1 MKIISVNIEKRRH
14 LDSLKR
20 FFQQEQADVICMQE
34 LDKQDLALF
43 AEVTGLPYS
52 FTPMCKNEATGDVMG
67 IGIFAK
73 GIIQY
78 RAHFIGGFTGD
89 SLPIVA
95 PGSREDE
102 YNSTIWQ
109 VLIATITFDN
119 DLYTIATTHFP
130 ATDGGLITD
139 YQREVFSRLE
149 TVLSTYD
156 ELLLCGDFNAPRGRE
171 IYSKLS
177 ETYTDNIPETYITS
191 LDQNLHRAGYLSL
204 VVDGL
209 FSTHHYQVDNVELK
223 GGISDHLA
231 IVSRVKK
238 V

>member
-43 AEVTGLPYS
+43 AEVTGLPFS
-52 FTPMCKNEATGDVMG
+52 FTPMCKNEVTGDVMG

-73 GIIQY
+73 GITQY
-78 RAHFIGGFTGD
+78 RAHFIGGFSGD
-89 SLPIVA
+89 SLPVIKN
-95 PGSREDE
+95 GSRLDE
-102 YNSTIWQ
+102 YNSVIWQ
-109 VLIATITFDN
+109 VLIATITINN
-119 DLYTIATTHFP
+119 DLYTIATTHLP
-130 ATDGGLITD
+130 ATDGGLISD
-139 YQREVFSRLE
+139 FQREAFAGLE
-149 TVLSTYD
+149 KALLAYD

-171 IYSKLS
+171 IFSKLS

-191 LDQNLHRAGYLSL
+191 LDQNLHRAGYIPY
-204 VVDGL
+204 VVDGV
-209 FSTHHYQVDNVELK
+209 FSTKHYQVENVELK
-223 GGISDHLA
+223 SGVSDHLA
-231 IVSRVKK
+231 IVGDVKK